1 MISTHKVP
9 FLAVASVLITLGC
22 GDQQNS
28 SPVSGSPTITRNEA
42 SALDALR
49 KAAEGGD
56 TKAQFDLA
64 TRFDT
69 GAGGDGSLEKAFEWF
84 LKSAEGGNVAAAVE
98 VAKRLE
104 EGAGVQRDTDKSK
117 PWWKKA
123 AEAGNAEAQ
132 YHHARTFGST
142 GRGGSYIW
150 GEPSDLQENA
160 KRYMD
165 WLNKSAAQGYG
176 PAQHALGMTYF
187 LGATE
192 LFGKK
197 DTKLIQPDVEKGLP
211 IIQQA
216 ADAGYWESLWAMAT
230 LYQVGFGK
238 IKIDKETSDK
248 YWGKFVEQTDPEIQ
262 RRIGLLYDE
271 SDRSRYTDG
280 KNKYQ
285 GKALSFQETN
295 KVAFEWFQKSAEKD
309 DVFSIYYL
317 GTMYRD
323 GRGVWKNEQKAY
335 EYLKHAAEKGNY
347 AAMRE
352 MAFSLLEGKGVA
364 KDYVEAHKWLVKA
377 ADQDGPDKWS
387 DVHKVRNAIGALY
400 EFGWGVDKDIVLAY
414 AWYNV
419 AAGGGFE
426 KAKQNLIRVEKAIKP
441 EELREAQTLSREWK
455 PGKPMVRAEVP
466 QSGMSGASGIPGVS
480 GTSNKNLKLATVGT
494 GFFVSQNGNIL
505 TNHHVVEG
513 CAEIRVPAENT
524 IGKLVVADQ
533 TNDLALVKL
542 EVTGRTIVQFPDS
555 DDVKQGEEI
564 FVFGYPLDG
573 YLPSA
578 GNITPGIIS
587 ALAGPGN
594 NSSLVQMTAPV
605 QPGNSGGPLLNKKG
619 KVVGVVVGK
628 ANAIKIAKVTG
639 DIPQNVNFAIA
650 PRTVKA
656 FLDGNRVQ
664 YQKKG
669 DTFSF
674 EKGSVAI
681 ADEARKSSVKI
692 ECWR

>member
-1 MISTHKVP
+1 MISTRKILVLAITVA
-9 FLAVASVLITLGC
+9 LAVAGC
-22 GDQQNS
+22 GDQQNA
-28 SPVSGSPTITRNEA
+28 SPGSGTPTISKEAA
-42 SALDALR
+42 SALDAIK

-56 TKAQFDLA
+56 AKAQFDLA

-69 GAGGDGSLEKAFEWF
+69 GVGVDWSLEKAFEWF
-84 LKSAEGGNVAAAVE
+84 LKSAEGGNVTAAVQ
-98 VAKRLE
+98 VAKRLD
-104 EGAGVQRDTDKSK
+104 EGTGAQRDTEKSK

-132 YHHARTFGST
+132 YQHARTFGST
-142 GRGGSYIW
+142 GRGGSIIW
-150 GEPSDLQENA
+150 GEPADLQANA
-160 KRYMD
+160 ERYID

-176 PAQHALGMTYF
+176 PARHALGMTYF

-211 IIQQA
+211 IIQEA
-216 ADAGYWESLWAMAT
+216 ADDGYWESLWAMAS
-230 LYQVGFGK
+230 LYQTGFGK
-238 IKIDKETSDK
+238 IKSDKGTSDK
-248 YWGKFVEQTDPEIQ
+248 YWQKFVGQTDPEIQ
-262 RRIGLLYDE
+262 RRIGLLYNVT
-271 SDRSRYTDG
+271 DRSRYSDG

-285 GKALSFQETN
+285 GKALTFDETN
-295 KVAFEWFQKSAEKD
+295 KVAFEWFQKAAEKD
-309 DVFSIYYL
+309 DIFAIYNL

-323 GRGVWKNEQKAY
+323 GRGVWKNEQKAL
-335 EYLKHAAEKGNY
+335 EYLKRAAEMGHY

-352 MAFSLLEGKGVA
+352 MAFSLLEGTGVV

-377 ADQDGPDKWS
+377 ADQDGPNKWS
-387 DVHKVRNAIGALY
+387 EVHKVRNAIGALY

-414 AWYNV
+414 AWYNI
-419 AAGGGFE
+419 AASGDFA
-426 KAKQNLIRVEKAIKP
+426 KAKQNLARVEKAIKP

-455 PGKPMVRAEVP
+455 PGKPMARAEVP
-466 QSGMSGASGIPGVS
+466 KSGMSGASGMS
-480 GTSNKNLKLATVGT
+480 GMSGSSGKNLKLATVGT
-494 GFFVSQNGNIL
+494 GFFVSQNGNVL
-505 TNHHVVEG
+505 TNNHVVEG
-513 CAEIRVPAENT
+513 CGEIRIPAENT
-524 IGKLVVADQ
+524 VGKLVVADQ
-533 TNDLALVKL
+533 ANDLALVKL
-542 EVTGRTIVQFPDS
+542 EVTGKASVQFPDS
-555 DDVKQGEEI
+555 DDIKQGEEI
-564 FVFGYPLDG
+564 FVFGFPLDG

-639 DIPQNVNFAIA
+639 DIPQNINFAIS
-650 PRTVKA
+650 PRTVKS
-656 FLDGNRVQ
+656 FLDGNRVE

-669 DTFSF
+669 NTFSF
-674 EKGSVAI
+674 DKDSVAI
-681 ADEARKSSVKI
+681 ADEARKTSLKI